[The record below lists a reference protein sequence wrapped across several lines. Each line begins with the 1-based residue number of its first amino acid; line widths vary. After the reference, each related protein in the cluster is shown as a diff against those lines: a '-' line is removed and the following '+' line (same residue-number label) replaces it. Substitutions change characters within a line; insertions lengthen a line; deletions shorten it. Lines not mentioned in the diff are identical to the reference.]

1 MRALPKPTSAPPR
14 LPSLT
19 PIALGCVLLCAS
31 GWAHAQAAPNSAQ
44 PAFSG
49 LGLRATPAL
58 SEKIP
63 EGSSAVIITGDE
75 LTGRSEFEMGVRGN
89 AQLRRPGLSLRAD
102 EVHYDQS
109 RDEATATGNVHI
121 NQEGNVFKGDRLR
134 LRLNASQGEFS
145 NTTYQLLANGA
156 HGEASKATFLDADRT
171 LIDNATYSTCPIPT
185 DPNAP
190 PPWVLKADHIELD
203 TEASV
208 GRATGAK
215 LQFYGI
221 TVLPLP
227 AMSFPLSSE
236 RKSGWLPPTFGIDNV
251 SGFELTT
258 PYYFNIAPNRDA
270 LLFPTIMSKRGVNFG
285 GQFRYQEDSYRG
297 SVTSSV
303 LPSDKLRNNDAR
315 WSYALQ
321 HAQSIATGIDAVGSL
336 GLNLNLNRVSDDQY
350 WRDFPRE
357 NRMATQRIFT
367 QRLLNS
373 EGTLNWA
380 NGNFSLLARAQ
391 KWQTLQDVISPITPP
406 YDRLPQIAGRWSNAN
421 LGPGF
426 EASVDL
432 DFTRFHADRS
442 RTRQPNADR
451 AFARFEL
458 SRPWEQPGWFITPK
472 VKFHTS
478 SYRFD
483 APLSTGQTSY
493 TRSLPTFSLDSGLR
507 FERDIT
513 LRSRKLTMT
522 LEPRA
527 FYAYTPYRD
536 QSMLPVY
543 DTAAYDFNFATIYT
557 DNAFVGN
564 DRIADNHTLTTGVT
578 SRLLDAETGA
588 ETVSVGVTQ
597 RTRLKDQRV
606 TMPGVAPYSERL
618 SDILVGGRI
627 HWNPRW
633 SSDSVVQYNPKLD
646 RSIRSTVSARYSPSP
661 YRTISAA
668 YRLQRG
674 QSEQVDVG
682 WQWPLN
688 DLWGDKGKNL
698 GAGRGQGG
706 NRWYSVGR
714 LNYSLRDSRLVDAVV
729 GLEYDACCWIGRVV
743 FERLQSTTV
752 TATKR
757 VLFQIEFVGFARV
770 GSNPL
775 STLKENVPRYQYLR
789 ETVETPSRFSNY
801 E

>member
-1 MRALPKPTSAPPR
+1 MRALPKTIAAQHR
-14 LPSLT
+14 LPALT
-19 PIALGCVLLCAS
+19 PTALACVLLCVS
-31 GWAHAQAAPNSAQ
+31 GWAQAQAAPDSAQ

-58 SEKIP
+58 AESVP
-63 EGSSAVIITGDE
+63 QGAGAVIVTGDE

-89 AQLRRPGLSLRAD
+89 AQLRRPGLVLRAD
-102 EVHYDQS
+102 QLNYDQS
-109 RDEATATGNVHI
+109 IDEATATGRVRI
-121 NQEGNVFKGDRLR
+121 NQEGNVFEGDQLR
-134 LRLNASQGEFS
+134 LRMNAQQGEFS

-156 HGEASKATFLDADRT
+156 HGKASKATFLDSDRT
-171 LIDNATYSTCPIPT
+171 VIDDATYSTCPIPT

-215 LQFYGI
+215 LQFYGL

-227 AMSFPLSSE
+227 TMSFPLSSE
-236 RKSGWLPPTFGIDNV
+236 RKSGWLPPTFGIDNL

-270 LLFPTIMSKRGVNFG
+270 LFFPTIMTKRGVNFG
-285 GQFRYQEDSYRG
+285 GQFRYLEDDYRG
-297 SVTSSV
+297 SVTASM
-303 LPSDKLRNNDAR
+303 LANDRLRNNDTR

-321 HAQSIATGIDAVGSL
+321 HSQAIPTSIGGL
-336 GLNLNLNRVSDDQY
+336 GLNLTMNRVSDDQY

-373 EGTLNWA
+373 EGTLTWSK
-380 NGNFSLLARAQ
+380 GDFSLVARAQ
-391 KWQTLQDVISPITPP
+391 KWQTLQDVSSPITPP
-406 YDRLPQIAGRWSNAN
+406 YDRMPQLAGRWAKQNF
-421 LGPGF
+421 GPGLD
-426 EASVDL
+426 ASVDV
-432 DFTRFHADRS
+432 DYTSFHADRS
-442 RTRQPNADR
+442 LTKQPNAKR
-451 AFARFEL
+451 SFAKFEV

-472 VKFHTS
+472 LKFHASTYS
-478 SYRFD
+478 FD
-483 APLSTGQTSY
+483 APLANGRTSY
-493 TRSLPTFSLDSGLR
+493 TRNLPTVSLDSGMF
-507 FERDIT
+507 FEREANI
-513 LRSRKLTMT
+513 RGRKLTMT

-527 FYAYTPYRD
+527 FYTYTPYRD

-557 DNAFVGN
+557 ENAFVGN
-564 DRIADNHTLTTGVT
+564 DRIADNHSLTTGVT
-578 SRLLDAETGA
+578 SRLLDADTGA
-588 ETVSVGVTQ
+588 EKLAVSIAQ
-597 RTRLKDQRV
+597 RTRFKDQQV
-606 TMPGVAPYSERL
+606 TMPGVTPYGERL
-618 SDILVGGRI
+618 SDILLGGRI
-627 HWNPRW
+627 HWNTRW
-633 SSDSVVQYNPKLD
+633 SMDSVVQYNPKLD
-646 RSIRSTVSARYSPSP
+646 RSIRSTIGARYSPGN

-688 DLWGDKGKNL
+688 DLWGDKGQNL

-729 GLEYDACCWIGRVV
+729 GIEYDACCWIGRVV

-775 STLKENVPRYQYLR
+775 STLKQNVPRYQYLR